1 MTKLDV
7 LNPATNEV
15 IKTLEYT
22 DEQTAHRQIERAHE
36 AFQSWKQVD
45 AHERSAKLFEWARL
59 VDEHKNEL
67 AKLITQE
74 GGKPYKE
81 AQGEVDYANS
91 YIKWYAEE
99 AKLIYGR
106 TIPAN
111 SSSKKII
118 VQQFPVGVVGAITP
132 WNFPAAMITRKMA
145 PALAA
150 GCTIVCKPA
159 TQTPLT
165 TIRLVELA
173 HEAGIPEDAIQYV
186 ILSGKDAGEIFNES
200 PIIQKVTFTGS
211 TQVGK
216 KLIEQASQSVKNVT
230 MELGGLA
237 PLIVHEDANVDLA
250 VDQTIATKFR
260 NAGQTCICAN
270 RIYVHESIEQEYI
283 EKLTEKVH
291 ALKVGNGMDEDVVVG
306 PLINQEGVNKVIDQ
320 IKDAEDKGGQLSR
333 SLSDIQEL
341 GGNFLKPVVISNAN
355 QEMKAMHEETFGPIA
370 PVMTY
375 SDLEDAIQMANDTE
389 FGLAAYFFTNDYHTG
404 FHLYESLDYGVIGWN
419 DGGPSAAHAPFG
431 GMKQSGY
438 GREGGI
444 EGIEPYLETKYLS
457 IGDM

>member
-99 AKLIYGR
+99 AKRIYGR

-186 ILSGKDAGEIFNES
+186 ILSGKNAGEIFNES

-216 KLIEQASQSVKNVT
+216 KLIEQAYQSVKNVT

-355 QEMKAMHEETFGPIA
+355 QEMKAIHEETFGPIA

>member
-1 MTKLDV
+1 
-7 LNPATNEV
+7 
-15 IKTLEYT
+15 
-22 DEQTAHRQIERAHE
+22 
-36 AFQSWKQVD
+36 
-45 AHERSAKLFEWARL
+45 
-59 VDEHKNEL
+59 
-67 AKLITQE
+67 
-74 GGKPYKE
+74 
-81 AQGEVDYANS
+81 
-91 YIKWYAEE
+91 
-99 AKLIYGR
+99 
-106 TIPAN
+106 
-111 SSSKKII
+111 
-118 VQQFPVGVVGAITP
+118 
-132 WNFPAAMITRKMA
+132 
-145 PALAA
+145 
-150 GCTIVCKPA
+150 
-159 TQTPLT
+159 
-165 TIRLVELA
+165 
-173 HEAGIPEDAIQYV
+173 
-186 ILSGKDAGEIFNES
+186 
-200 PIIQKVTFTGS
+200 
-211 TQVGK
+211 
-216 KLIEQASQSVKNVT
+216 

-375 SDLEDAIQMANDTE
+375 SDIEDAIQMANDTE